1 MSGGKRRGGR
11 REGTSTLIAL
21 GEILRRKAGN
31 LGIEPAVHLV
41 EIRQAWESIVGP
53 ALARESR
60 VASFQGGV
68 VVIAAAHPLVAQEI
82 RMRRGEI
89 LSAVGSRVG
98 GAPTRLQVVIRP
110 RGKMAEMPTET
121 GV

>member
-1 MSGGKRRGGR
+1 MSGGKRRRGR

-60 VASFQGGV
+60 VVSFRGGMV
-68 VVIAAAHPLVAQEI
+68 VVAAAHPLVAQEI

-98 GAPTRLQVVIRP
+98 AAPIGLQVVIRP
-110 RGKMAEMPTET
+110 IGKMAEMPTE
-121 GV
+121 

>member
-1 MSGGKRRGGR
+1 MSGGKRRRGR

-60 VASFQGGV
+60 VASFRGGV
-68 VVIAAAHPLVAQEI
+68 VVVAAAHPLVAQEI

-98 GAPTRLQVVIRP
+98 AAPTRLQVVIRP

-121 GV
+121 GF